1 MGPRKGCETFF
12 QKAIK
17 NSEGKDMPPETI
29 ESLSIKF
36 GLILDRLEEIKEGLG
51 DLPCQDH
58 ESRIAKLEIQFV
70 TIEKRFDKFE
80 LEKDKEIYPR
90 LRVVEDKVTTLIQQ
104 NKGQDAWSAKI
115 WVFIMLGIQLVFGV
129 ALYFLTRGGS

>member
-1 MGPRKGCETFF
+1 M
-12 QKAIK
+12 
-17 NSEGKDMPPETI
+17 
-29 ESLSIKF
+29 
-36 GLILDRLEEIKEGLG
+36 
-51 DLPCQDH
+51 
-58 ESRIAKLEIQFV
+58 

>member
-36 GLILDRLEEIKEGLG
+36 GLILDRLEEIKAGLG
-51 DLPCQDH
+51 ELPCYD
-58 ESRIAKLEIQFV
+58 
-70 TIEKRFDKFE
+70 
-80 LEKDKEIYPR
+80 Y
-90 LRVVEDKVTTLIQQ
+90 
-104 NKGQDAWSAKI
+104 
-115 WVFIMLGIQLVFGV
+115 
-129 ALYFLTRGGS
+129 